1 MNADPVGSLLERAAG
16 GELDHA
22 SDANIELLQRSA
34 SFLIE
39 ASYDR
44 QRIRETLRALEH
56 ITRTADAEPS
66 PPGAAG
72 FRAAAL
78 AALESVARALLAHD
92 PPSQAPPPQLT
103 QRLAAAVLAKKH
115 VVRILRLIAAQGD
128 ARFVGIARTAGL
140 KDTTVS
146 RVLSWAMSNGLLQRW
161 ADEPNVHYRLS
172 ALGETV
178 LETIDEPQWVP
189 MAATLIRMG
198 VRQQMLA
205 RDGEDWGVEDPTAPI
220 VQRASMLT
228 GLSPEQAAR
237 SLNGFS
243 RALQAAAVSNLAAAL
258 RFTPY
263 ETSQAAPEVVA
274 GRGTEPQVNH
284 GIIVSPP
291 VFHWPFTI
299 EEQSRAPELTRRK
312 HLWAPRLDS
321 LAEALVVRTMERSGI
336 PPRILREVLP
346 HHYLR
351 ATKQRGPYHL
361 PLERP
366 IIAMGSPELS
376 PVTAGLLFEY
386 GVPVYLRHRSS
397 PEILWQQGNAWQS
410 FRTSGDHDH
419 GLVLRIFDEHTGA
432 THFVLTGLRPSGT
445 YAACRYFFDN
455 AEELLERFPE
465 QSFAAVLRVPRSY
478 GRRKQFTEAMAAQ
491 PVDTRASAGRNT
503 RLDMRYVE
511 ALSLL
516 AEALQSTLGR
526 QRVRRDLEGALH
538 AAGNFAERE
547 SAGALARSGLEEGA
561 PLPRRVRDTAAA
573 YTLLGR
579 FEHLVALLAR
589 DALAKGTGEQP
600 YRTPAGDEVRAAQQV
615 QQLLRL
621 HAGLSKYAAGAVARL
636 LVRDGEGGAG
646 LPRRPR
652 TAAHT
657 HAAAG

>member
-1 MNADPVGSLLERAAG
+1 MEADPVGSLLERAAG
-16 GELDHA
+16 GELDDA
-22 SDANIELLQRSA
+22 SDADIELLQRSA

-39 ASYDR
+39 ASHDR

-56 ITRTADAEPS
+56 TTRAADAEPS
-66 PPGAAG
+66 PPGAGG
-72 FRAAAL
+72 FRLAAL

-92 PPSQAPPPQLT
+92 PSSQAPPPQQT

-115 VVRILRLIAAQGD
+115 ALRILRLIAGQGD
-128 ARFVGIARTAGL
+128 ARFASIAKAAGL
-140 KDTTVS
+140 QDPTVN
-146 RVLSWAMSNGLLQRW
+146 RVLSWALSNGLLQRW

-178 LETIDEPQWVP
+178 LETIDEPQWVS
-189 MAATLIRMG
+189 MAATLVRIG
-198 VRQQMLA
+198 VRRQLLA
-205 RDGEDWGVEDPTAPI
+205 RDGEDWRVEDTAAPI
-220 VQRASMLT
+220 VQRSSMLT

-237 SLNGFS
+237 SLNAFS
-243 RALQAAAVSNLAAAL
+243 RALQTAAVSELAATL

-263 ETSQAAPEVVA
+263 EASQAAPEMMA
-274 GRGTEPQVNH
+274 GQAAEPQVNH
-284 GIIVSPP
+284 GIIISPP
-291 VFHWPFTI
+291 VFHSPFTL

-321 LAEALVVRTMERSGI
+321 LAEALVVRTVERSGI
-336 PPRILREVLP
+336 PTRMLREVLP
-346 HHYLR
+346 QHYLR
-351 ATKQRGPYHL
+351 ATKQKGPYHL

-386 GVPVYLRHRSS
+386 GVPVYLRHRPS
-397 PEILWQQGNAWQS
+397 PEMVWQQGNVWQS

-445 YAACRYFFDN
+445 YAACRYFFDT
-455 AEELLERFPE
+455 AEELLEQFPE

-478 GRRKQFTEAMAAQ
+478 GRRKQLAEAVAPQ
-491 PVDTRASAGRNT
+491 PVDTRASAGRNA

-511 ALSLL
+511 VLPLL
-516 AEALQSTLGR
+516 AEALQNAQRR
-526 QRVRRDLEGALH
+526 QRVRRDLDGALG
-538 AAGNFAERE
+538 AAGLVAERE
-547 SAGALARSGLEEGA
+547 AARGLARSGLEGSA
-561 PLPRRVRDTAAA
+561 PLARRVRDTAAA

-579 FEHLVALLAR
+579 FEQLVALLAR
-589 DALAKGTGEQP
+589 DALGEGTGERP
-600 YRTPAGDEVRAAQQV
+600 YRAPTGGEPRAAQQV

-636 LVRDGEGGAG
+636 LVRDAESGAE
-646 LPRRPR
+646 PARRPR
-652 TAAHT
+652 VARV
-657 HAAAG
+657 AAG